1 MKKYNNIKINDATV
15 EYSIKTKKHN
25 DINNI
30 QITSSNICFNYIKSL
45 YDDNINIYESCY
57 IILLNQ
63 QKKTKGW
70 VKISQGGI
78 TGTVVDV
85 RLVAYFAVQSLSV
98 GVILVHNHPSGNLT
112 FSEQDINFCKRL
124 KEGLGIL
131 DICLVDSIVL
141 TDSGYISAADQGIV

>member
-1 MKKYNNIKINDATV
+1 MKKYNNIKINDASI
-15 EYSIKTKKHN
+15 EYSIKTKKNN

-30 QITSSNICFNYIKSL
+30 QITSSNICYNYIKSL
-45 YDDNINIYESCY
+45 YDENINTYESCY

-78 TGTVVDV
+78 TASVVDI
-85 RLVAYFAVQSLSV
+85 RLVAYFAIKSLSV
-98 GVILVHNHPSGNLT
+98 GVILVHNHPSGNLI
-112 FSEQDINFCKRL
+112 FSKTDIDLCKRL

-131 DICLVDSIVL
+131 DVYLVDSMVI
-141 TDSGYISAADQGIV
+141 TDSGYISAADEGII